1 MDKIVANFSQKSMK
15 IIWVSKCILHPN
27 VFSKC
32 IDNLGVQMYCGC
44 PNVFGC
50 PNVLIAMAGWT
61 DPDLRF
67 WHYRDKDQVEVDLI
81 LSRGNKIWAAE
92 IKSARTVGASDT
104 KGLQRLAAL
113 EGNNFQGG
121 IVLHDGDTVL
131 PLCQGAFLAVPISK
145 LWEI

>member
-1 MDKIVANFSQKSMK
+1 M
-15 IIWVSKCILHPN
+15 
-27 VFSKC
+27 
-32 IDNLGVQMYCGC
+32 
-44 PNVFGC
+44 
-50 PNVLIAMAGWT
+50 IAMAGWT

>member
-1 MDKIVANFSQKSMK
+1 
-15 IIWVSKCILHPN
+15 
-27 VFSKC
+27 
-32 IDNLGVQMYCGC
+32 MYCGC